1 MDKSAAA
8 TPRGTGGMQVQHA
21 RTMMRIDKRT
31 RMCMPDS
38 RTSGSLDIP
47 PSLCQCR
54 QVLSNLSELAA
65 AAAMPMQGKVG
76 AVAI

>member
-1 MDKSAAA
+1 
-8 TPRGTGGMQVQHA
+8 
-21 RTMMRIDKRT
+21 
-31 RMCMPDS
+31 MCMPDS